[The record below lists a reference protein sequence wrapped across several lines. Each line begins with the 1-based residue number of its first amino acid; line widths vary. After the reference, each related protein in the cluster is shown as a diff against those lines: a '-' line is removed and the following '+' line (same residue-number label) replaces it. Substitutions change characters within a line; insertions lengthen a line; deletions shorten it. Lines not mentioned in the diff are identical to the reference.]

1 MNKMRSKEANIYLK
15 MEPRKKAQELMFRS
29 FEGSVGIS
37 VEHVPVT
44 DAVGRVTAQAIPAR
58 LSSPNF
64 HAAAMDGIAVQ
75 AAKTF
80 GASETTPISL
90 TIGTDA
96 FAVNT
101 GHVLLPNTDAVIM
114 IENVHQAD
122 ETTWEI
128 NAPATPWQHV
138 RKVGEDI
145 VATELL
151 FPSGHLI
158 TPYCIGALISG
169 GVFQV
174 PVCKKPRVLII
185 PTGSEVVDWREQ
197 PDIEPK
203 PGQVLESNAT
213 VLGEL
218 VCAWGGTF
226 LAHPIVEDNPD
237 KIRQAVSQGVEQDID
252 IVLTIGGS
260 SAGSKDLAKQV
271 FQALGEVLVHGIT
284 MMPGKPLIISRIAEK
299 PVFGI
304 PGYQVSAILAF
315 EQFVGPLIRRMV
327 GLGEMKRPVTTALP
341 ARKIPSKLGME
352 EFLRVR
358 LGVVNGRM
366 VAAPLPRGAGNIT
379 TITEADGVVRIPADS
394 EGVNEDQP
402 VEVELLRPLTAI
414 EDTVVVVGSH
424 DNSLDLL
431 ADLLARQ
438 GQARLSSSNVGS
450 MGGLL
455 ALKKGVSHLAGSHLL
470 DTKTGIYNRAYIDRF
485 LPDMAVKQVNL
496 IFRDQGLIV
505 PKGNP
510 KNIQG
515 LEDLRTGELR
525 FLNRQRGSGT
535 RILLDYRLDQLG
547 LDSQAINGYANEE
560 FTHMA
565 VAVAVLTGAADTG
578 LGIFAAAKALNLD
591 FIPVVTEQYDL
602 IIPEAYYHWDKMQAL
617 LKTIQS
623 DLFKTR
629 VASLGG
635 YHTEKTG
642 QIMG

>member
-1 MNKMRSKEANIYLK
+1 MNSKQPNIYLK
-15 MEPRKKAQELMFRS
+15 MVSRIRAQELMFQA
-29 FEGSVGIS
+29 FEDALESS
-37 VEHVPVT
+37 VENAPVT
-44 DAVGRVTAQAIPAR
+44 DAVGRVTARAVPAR

-64 HAAAMDGIAVQ
+64 HAAAMDGIAVKAVQ
-75 AAKTF
+75 TF
-80 GASETTPISL
+80 GANETVPVSL

-96 FAVNT
+96 YAVNT
-101 GHVLLPNTDAVIM
+101 GQVLPLGTDAVIM
-114 IENVHQAD
+114 IENVHQSD
-122 ETTWEI
+122 ETTWEV

-174 PVCKKPRVLII
+174 PVRKKPRVLII
-185 PTGSEVVDWREQ
+185 PTGNEVVDWRDQ
-197 PDIEPK
+197 PDIEPQA
-203 PGQVLESNAT
+203 GQVLESNAS
-213 VLGEL
+213 VLGAL
-218 VCAWGGTF
+218 VHSWGGTF
-226 LAHPIVEDNPD
+226 LPHPIVSDDPD
-237 KIRQAVSQGVEQDID
+237 KIRKAVSQGVDQDVD

-271 FQALGEVLVHGIT
+271 FQALGEVIVHGIT

-315 EQFVGPLIRRMV
+315 EQFVGPLIRRML
-327 GLGEMKRPVTTALP
+327 GLREMERPTTNALP
-341 ARKIPSKLGME
+341 ARKIPSKLGLE

-358 LGVVNGRM
+358 LGVVKGQM

-394 EGVNEDQP
+394 EGINEDQS
-402 VEVELLRPLTAI
+402 VEVELLRPLNTI

-431 ADLLARQ
+431 ADLLARD

-450 MGGLL
+450 MGGLM
-455 ALKKGVSHLAGSHLL
+455 ALRKGVSHLAGSHLL
-470 DTKTGIYNRAYIDRF
+470 DTGTGIYNRAYIDRF
-485 LPDMAVKQVNL
+485 LPDLAVKQVNL
-496 IFRDQGLIV
+496 VFRDQGLIV

-515 LEDLRTGELR
+515 LEDLRDGKRR

-535 RILLDYRLDQLG
+535 RILLDYRLYQLG
-547 LDSQAINGYANEE
+547 IEPNAIDGYANEE

-578 LGIFAAAKALNLD
+578 LGIYAAAKALNLD

-602 IIPEAYYHWDKMQAL
+602 IIPEAYYHWEKMQVL
-617 LKTIQS
+617 LKTIRS
-623 DLFKTR
+623 DAFKTQ
-629 VASLGG
+629 VSALGG

-642 QIMG
+642 RIIR